1 MYVAVIEP
9 HPALLG
15 PFAILLLSIA
25 IFPLILRR
33 HWERHY
39 QKLCALLA
47 TTTCGYYVF
56 ALHGAARVQH
66 AAGEYATFIVVVGAF
81 FVVAGAIHLH
91 IPATRLAACKCHLPV
106 RRKHPGK
113 FYRHDWRVDAF
124 ASSLSAHEPRPW

>member
-25 IFPLILRR
+25 IFPLILRQ
-33 HWERHY
+33 HWEGHY

-47 TTTCGYYVF
+47 TTPCGYYVF
-56 ALHGAARVQH
+56 GLDGVARVQH
-66 AAGEYATFIVVVGAF
+66 AAGECATF

-91 IPATRLAACKCHLPV
+91 IPRPASPPFRWRQPFSAASPTSGTV
-106 RRKHPGK
+106 RIC
-113 FYRHDWRVDAF
+113 
-124 ASSLSAHEPRPW
+124 